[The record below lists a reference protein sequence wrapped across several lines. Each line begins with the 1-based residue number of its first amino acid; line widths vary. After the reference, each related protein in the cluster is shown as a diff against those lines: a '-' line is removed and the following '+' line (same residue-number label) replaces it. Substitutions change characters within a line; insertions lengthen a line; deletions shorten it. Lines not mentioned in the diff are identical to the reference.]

1 MKKASF
7 LFVIMFIAILFSGC
21 NINLS
26 GYEYNTYDDHVE
38 ITSCNVYKDKIIIPS
53 EYKGKPVTSIG
64 KHAFS
69 SRLFTHTIT
78 IPDSVTEIGD
88 EAFFNC
94 DHLVSINIPDSVI
107 SIGDQA
113 FSMCQSLKEFSIP
126 KSVAHIGGDVFDDDV
141 NLTNIFLAPD
151 NQSFTLEDGILYNKD
166 KTELI
171 FYPAGKTEDT
181 FTIPSTVKSIREGAF
196 CGRDNIKTIVLPEGL
211 TQIKE
216 SAFQDCTNLNDI
228 PIPDS
233 VIYIG
238 DYAFENTAWLKN
250 QTQKFVVI
258 NNRFLIDF
266 NGSEDEL
273 VIPNGIASV
282 SINKPGLDL
291 EYIRILSIPISVI
304 YISPGVLNLSL
315 YQFRVESGNPAF
327 SSKDTVLYNNDKT
340 KLVRYPSG
348 VTTNHFTVIDSVETI
363 GENAFKNCKMKK
375 ITLPAGLI
383 HIQKNAF
390 SSCYFMTDF
399 DLQQGVT
406 DIGSGAFSGCLVLKS
421 LTLPNSVTSIEESA
435 FSNCKEMKSITIP
448 DSVISIGRDVFSD
461 CKKLT
466 VYGPD
471 KSSIQKY
478 AQQHGIPF
486 KKQS

>member
-7 LFVIMFIAILFSGC
+7 LFVIMFIAVLFAGC
-21 NINLS
+21 NIDFS
-26 GYEYNTYDDHVE
+26 GYEYSVYDDHVE
-38 ITSCNVYKDKIIIPS
+38 ITRCNVGKDKIIIPS
-53 EYKGKPVTSIG
+53 EYKGKPITRIG

-69 SRLFTHTIT
+69 FRLPARMIT
-78 IPDSVTEIGD
+78 IPDSITEIGD
-88 EAFFNC
+88 EAFSDC

-113 FSMCQSLKEFSIP
+113 FSMCQSLKEFSIS
-126 KSVAHIGGDVFDDDV
+126 KSVFHIGANVFNHNV
-141 NLTNIFLAPD
+141 NLANICLAPD

-166 KTELI
+166 KTDLI

-181 FTIPSTVKSIREGAF
+181 FAIPPSVKSIGEGAF
-196 CGRDNIKTIVLPEGL
+196 CGRDNIKMIVLPEGL

-238 DYAFENTAWLKN
+238 DYAFQNTAWLKN
-250 QTQKFVVI
+250 QTQKFVMI
-258 NNRFLIDF
+258 NNRFLIDY
-266 NGSEDEL
+266 NGSEDVL
-273 VIPNGIASV
+273 VIPNEILSV
-282 SINKPGLDL
+282 SINKLRSDL
-291 EYIRILSIPISVI
+291 EYIDILSIPKSVT
-304 YISPGVLNLSL
+304 YISSGVLNLSL
-315 YQFRVESGNPAF
+315 QQFKVESENPVF

-348 VTTNHFTVIDSVETI
+348 SSNNSFTVIDSVEII
-363 GENAFKNCKMKK
+363 GENAFENCKMKK
-375 ITLPAGLI
+375 ITLPAGLM

-390 SSCYFMTDF
+390 RSCYNLTDVN
-399 DLQQGVT
+399 LPQGVT
-406 DIGSGAFSGCLVLKS
+406 DIGSGAFFNCLVLKS
-421 LTLPNSVTSIEESA
+421 LALPNSVTTIEESA
-435 FSNCKEMKSITIP
+435 FSTCIEMKSINVP
-448 DSVISIGRDVFSD
+448 DSVISIGRDVFLD

-466 VYGPD
+466 IYGTD

-478 AQQHGIPF
+478 SQQQGIPF